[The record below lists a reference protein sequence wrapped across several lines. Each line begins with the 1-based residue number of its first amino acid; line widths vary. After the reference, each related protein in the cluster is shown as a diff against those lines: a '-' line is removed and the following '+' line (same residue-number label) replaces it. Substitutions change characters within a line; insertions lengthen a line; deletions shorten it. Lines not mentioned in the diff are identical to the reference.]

1 VIDILPVSNPGKKR
15 HPAKITLLIV
25 ALLVSAGWIVLGS
38 PGTWLTLLMLLA
50 AALSVGSLA
59 AILLPGELTPA
70 QKNFV
75 GAAVGCA
82 TLLVAYLAVPGV
94 HPSDDERTGSTSE
107 TTTTQAD
114 ERTRAAEAD
123 KPAVIIRA
131 DYDWDD
137 GDGVQWALP
146 ETPTAEDAKVITTP
160 IDPED
165 HRTIKRLEDYL
176 ASRKGVKF
184 SSFINR
190 HDQLARVK
198 ISIQSTRENTVAVSD
213 LRIHTISCGPPLRGG
228 LVFGPPEGVN
238 DLPSLAFELDTAESS
253 AQELGED
260 GRFKGPY
267 FTRKFITVGR
277 NEPMVLLVHVFTAKR
292 YCQWE
297 LILTTT
303 VDGVESQ
310 YPIRRPDGGPF
321 EATALTRSYDQAY
334 QFDHNDLVFKKLPP
348 GRLPPELP
356 ARTGE
361 NTR

>member
-38 PGTWLTLLMLLA
+38 PGTWLTLLLLLA

-94 HPSDDERTGSTSE
+94 RPSDDEPAGESTV
-107 TTTTQAD
+107 TQAN
-114 ERTRAAEAD
+114 ERTKSADAD

-137 GDGVQWALP
+137 GDGVQWVLP
-146 ETPTAEDAKVITTP
+146 ESPTAEDAKVITTP
-160 IDPED
+160 IDPD
-165 HRTIKRLEDYL
+165 DDRTRKRLEDYL

-190 HDQLARVK
+190 HEQLARVK

-238 DLPSLAFELDTAESS
+238 DLPSLAFDLDTAETS
-253 AQELGED
+253 AQDMGED

-277 NEPMVLLVHVFTAKR
+277 DEPMVLLVHVFTAKR

-297 LILTTT
+297 LILTAT
-303 VDGVESQ
+303 VDGVESH
-310 YPIRRPDGGPF
+310 YPIRRPDGAPF
-321 EATALTRSYDQAY
+321 EATALIRSYDQIY
-334 QFDHNDLVFKKLPP
+334 QFDYNDHVFKKLPP

-356 ARTGE
+356 AKTGE
-361 NTR
+361 GTR

>member
-1 VIDILPVSNPGKKR
+1 VIEILPVANPGKKR
-15 HPAKITLLIV
+15 HPAKIILLV
-25 ALLVSAGWIVLGS
+25 GALLVSTGWIVLGS
-38 PGTWLTLLMLLA
+38 PGTWLTLLLLLA

-59 AILLPGELTPA
+59 AILLPGELTPT

-82 TLLVAYLAVPGV
+82 TLLVAYLALPGIR
-94 HPSDDERTGSTSE
+94 PSDDERTK
-107 TTTTQAD
+107 
-114 ERTRAAEAD
+114 AAEAD

-146 ETPTAEDAKVITTP
+146 EAPTAEDAKVITTP
-160 IDPED
+160 IDVD
-165 HRTIKRLEDYL
+165 DDRTKKRLEDYL

-190 HDQLARVK
+190 HEQLARVK
-198 ISIQSTRENTVAVSD
+198 VSIQSTRENTVAVSD
-213 LRIHTISCGPPLRGG
+213 LRIHTIRCGPPLRGG
-228 LVFGPPEGVN
+228 LVFGPPQGVN
-238 DLPSLAFELDTAESS
+238 DLPSLAFELDTAETS
-253 AQELGED
+253 AQELGAD

-277 NEPMVLLVHVFTAKR
+277 DEPMVLLVHVFTAKR

-297 LILTTT
+297 MILTAT

-310 YPIRRPDGGPF
+310 YPIRRPDGAPF
-321 EATALTRSYDQAY
+321 EATALTRSYDQVY
-334 QFDHNDLVFKKLPP
+334 QFDYNNLVFKKLPP

-356 ARTGE
+356 AKTGE
-361 NTR
+361 GTR